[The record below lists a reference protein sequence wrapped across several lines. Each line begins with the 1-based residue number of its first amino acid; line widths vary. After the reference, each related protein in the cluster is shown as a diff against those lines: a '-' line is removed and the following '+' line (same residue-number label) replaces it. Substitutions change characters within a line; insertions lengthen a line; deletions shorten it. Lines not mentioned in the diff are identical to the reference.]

1 MARLLTTACVA
12 VAAVLASG
20 SGGAAAYPL
29 AFSNEVDPD
38 KAYRVD
44 FVGPSLIVGV
54 SLRLER
60 PADVL
65 VQFTS
70 GAAAETAEG
79 CPCSVRAFLRM
90 DGGALLPVKHVNLGW
105 PDAAARGGQ
114 VRDRHGLD
122 GSLVFPAEAGPHR
135 FELLVQQV
143 TGKSIDLRI
152 YHPNL
157 QAIAF
162 PR

>member
-1 MARLLTTACVA
+1 MARPSAAALVA
-12 VAAVLASG
+12 AAVLAG
-20 SGGAAAYPL
+20 AGGGAAAYPL

-38 KAYRVD
+38 KAYRID
-44 FVGPSLIVGV
+44 FVGPSLIAGV
-54 SLRLER
+54 TLQLER
-60 PADVL
+60 PANVL

-70 GAAAETAEG
+70 SATAETSEG

-90 DGGALLPVKHVNLGW
+90 DGGALRPVKHVNLGW
-105 PDAAARGGQ
+105 PDAAARAGQ
-114 VRDRHGLD
+114 VRDRHSLD

-143 TGKSIDLRI
+143 TGKSIDLRV

-162 PR
+162 PQ

>member
-1 MARLLTTACVA
+1 MTRLLAATVA
-12 VAAVLASG
+12 TAAVLAGGGG
-20 SGGAAAYPL
+20 SAVASPI

-44 FVGPSLIVGV
+44 FVGPSLIAGV
-54 SLRLER
+54 TLQFGR
-60 PADVL
+60 PANVL

-70 GAAAETAEG
+70 TATAETAEG

-90 DGGALLPVKHVNLGW
+90 DGGPLMPVKHVNLGW
-105 PDAAARGGQ
+105 PDTAARGGQ
-114 VRDRHGLD
+114 VRDRHSLD
-122 GSLVFPAEAGPHR
+122 GSLVFPAEPGTHR

-162 PR
+162 PH

>member
-1 MARLLTTACVA
+1 MGRLLAAVVA
-12 VAAVLASG
+12 GAVLAAGGG
-20 SGGAAAYPL
+20 SAAAYPL

-44 FVGPSLIVGV
+44 FVGPSSIVGV
-54 SLRLER
+54 TLQLER
-60 PADVL
+60 PANVL

-70 GAAAETAEG
+70 SAVAETSEW

-90 DGGALLPVKHVNLGW
+90 DGGALMPVKLVNLGW
-105 PDAAARGGQ
+105 PDATARAGQ
-114 VRDRHGLD
+114 VRDRHSLD
-122 GSLVFPAEAGPHR
+122 GSLVFPAEAGTHR

-162 PR
+162 PQ

>member
-1 MARLLTTACVA
+1 MARLLAAVA
-12 VAAVLASG
+12 AAAVLAGGGG
-20 SGGAAAYPL
+20 SAVASPI

-38 KAYRVD
+38 KAYRID
-44 FVGPSLIVGV
+44 FVGPSLVAGV
-54 SLRLER
+54 TLQLEK

-70 GAAAETAEG
+70 TATAETAGG

-90 DGGALLPVKHVNLGW
+90 DGGPLMPVKHVNLGW
-105 PDAAARGGQ
+105 PDEAARGGQ
-114 VRDRHGLD
+114 VRDRHSLD
-122 GSLVFPAEAGPHR
+122 GSLVFPAEPGTHR
-135 FELLVQQV
+135 FELLVQQA

-162 PR
+162 PH

>member
-1 MARLLTTACVA
+1 MARHFAVA
-12 VAAVLASG
+12 VVVAVVLAA
-20 SGGAAAYPL
+20 GGEDAAAYPL

-44 FVGPSLIVGV
+44 FVGPSLIAGV
-54 SLRLER
+54 TLQLER

-70 GAAAETAEG
+70 TATAETAEG

-105 PDAAARGGQ
+105 PDAAARAGQ
-114 VRDRHGLD
+114 VRDRHSLD

>member
-1 MARLLTTACVA
+1 MARFLSAL
-12 VAAVLASG
+12 VAAAALA
-20 SGGAAAYPL
+20 GAAAAAAAPM

-44 FVGPSLIVGV
+44 FAGPSLIAGV
-54 SLRLER
+54 TLLLER

-70 GAAAETAEG
+70 SAAAETAEG
-79 CPCSVRAFLRM
+79 CPCSLRAFLRV
-90 DGGALLPVKHVNLGW
+90 DGGALLAVKHVNLGW
-105 PDAAARGGQ
+105 PDAMSRGGQ
-114 VRDRHGLD
+114 VRDRHSLD
-122 GSLVFPAEAGPHR
+122 GSLVFPDVGAGPHR
-135 FELLVQQV
+135 FELLVQQA
-143 TGKSIDLRI
+143 TGRSIDLRV

>member
-1 MARLLTTACVA
+1 MGRIVA
-12 VAAVLASG
+12 AVVAAAVLAG
-20 SGGAAAYPL
+20 GGDGAAASPM

-44 FVGPSLIVGV
+44 FVGPSSIVGV
-54 SLRLER
+54 TLQLER

-70 GAAAETAEG
+70 TATAETAEG
-79 CPCSVRAFLRM
+79 CPCSLRAFLRM
-90 DGGALLPVKHVNLGW
+90 DGGPLMPVKLVNLGW

-114 VRDRHGLD
+114 VRDRHSLD
-122 GSLVFPAEAGPHR
+122 GSLVFPADAGTHR
-135 FELLVQQV
+135 FELLVQQA

-162 PR
+162 PH

>member
-1 MARLLTTACVA
+1 MARIQTAAVVV
-12 VAAVLASG
+12 VAAVLTAG
-20 SGGAAAYPL
+20 GGAAADTI

-44 FVGPSLIVGV
+44 FVGPSLIAGV
-54 SLRLER
+54 TLQIER

-70 GAAAETAEG
+70 TATAETSEG
-79 CPCSVRAFLRM
+79 CPCSLRAFLRM
-90 DGGALLPVKHVNLGW
+90 DGGPSMPVKLVNLGW
-105 PDAAARGGQ
+105 PDSAARAGQ
-114 VRDRHGLD
+114 VRDRHSLD
-122 GSLVFPAEAGPHR
+122 GSLVFRAEPGTHR

-162 PR
+162 PH